1 MTSGGTISEPTLA
14 VDEKRHRVQ
23 RRIETLCVA
32 IGITTLLG
40 FTIRTYGLSNDE
52 SVYVRNNRHAA
63 EWFHDTWRLG
73 PSLALTTE
81 RLAQGWPYAR
91 VESRNLPLPGI
102 VSMVG
107 RFVAGRF
114 DSFPAAFRW
123 GHVFVFAITSAVIFS
138 WIREQYSRPAAA
150 VALLALV
157 GNPRL
162 FAHAN
167 LVAVDTL
174 VASFWVLASYSLVKS
189 RPQWKWAVAFAVCA
203 GIGFTAKPTFW
214 FAFPVWLLWGLL
226 HKPRELWRSA
236 ICVVT
241 VMPLTALALL
251 PMWWLDPFD
260 GFFGY
265 VHMLLSDTQGWTIG
279 TYYLGEIYQAPG
291 ASPVPWHSVIVL
303 TCVTTP
309 VWMLVLLLIG
319 AATAICEFGRP
330 NAYGVMWL
338 LCGLALPVVCMLPFT
353 PAHDGVRLYR
363 SAFYFAPMLIA
374 SGFDQVFRRVYRA
387 TGQTDTL
394 GGQKPTRQKALRFS
408 ESITRW
414 SVIALLSL
422 WSVWSCYRIH
432 PGELSYYNEFVG
444 HLRGAA
450 EPRPQSDSV
459 LDYDRP
465 RHEIAYWWESITA
478 SELTAMQSHLPIGA
492 KVWMYP
498 RHDGLW
504 LLQEQGVFRSDI
516 EFVSVGRD
524 ADFLFLYGRFG
535 TLLLGHPT
543 ASVFLQGDAIW
554 ETRIDDVR
562 IAGLFRQEEIDR
574 FRFSSPGLQNAR

>member
-1 MTSGGTISEPTLA
+1 VLTKE
-14 VDEKRHRVQ
+14 
-23 RRIETLCVA
+23 
-32 IGITTLLG
+32 
-40 FTIRTYGLSNDE
+40 
-52 SVYVRNNRHAA
+52 
-63 EWFHDTWRLG
+63 RLG
-73 PSLALTTE
+73 
-81 RLAQGWPYAR
+81 QGWPYAR
-91 VESRNLPLPGI
+91 AVSRNLPLPGTI
-102 VSMVG
+102 AMIGHVTV
-107 RFVAGRF
+107 GRF

-123 GHVFVFAITSAVIFS
+123 GHVFVFAMTGAVIFS
-138 WIREQYSRPAAA
+138 WVREQYSRPAAV
-150 VALLALV
+150 VALVALV

-174 VASFWVLASYSLVKS
+174 VASFWVLASYALIKS
-189 RPQWKWAVAFAVCA
+189 RTQWTWAIAFAVFA

-214 FAFPVWLLWGLL
+214 FAFSVWLLWGLL

-241 VMPLTALALL
+241 VTPLTALALL
-251 PMWWLDPFD
+251 PMWWLDPF
-260 GFFGY
+260 GQFFGY

-279 TYYLGEIYQAPG
+279 TYYLGDIYQAPG
-291 ASPVPWHSVIVL
+291 APPVPWHSVIVL
-303 TCVTTP
+303 TCITTP

-319 AATAICEFGRP
+319 VIRAIRESGRP
-330 NAYGVMWL
+330 NADGVMWL
-338 LCGLALPVVCMLPFT
+338 LCGLALPVVCMLPST

-374 SGFDQVFRRVYRA
+374 LGFDQIFRCVHRA
-387 TGQTDTL
+387 TGETDTL
-394 GGQKPTRQKALRFS
+394 GDQKPTRHKTLRRS
-408 ESITRW
+408 KPITGW
-414 SVIALLSL
+414 SVVALLSL
-422 WSVWSCYRIH
+422 WSIWSCYRIH

-459 LDYDRP
+459 LDYNRP

-478 SELTAMQSHLPIGA
+478 SDLREMQSHLPIGA

-504 LLQEQGVFRSDI
+504 LLQEQAVFRSDI
-516 EFVSVGRD
+516 EFVSVGTD
-524 ADFLFLYGRFG
+524 AEFLFLYGRFG

-543 ASVFLQGDAIW
+543 AAVFLQGDPIW

-562 IAGLFRQEEIDR
+562 MAGLFRQAEIDR